1 MAEFKIY
8 EVLQRASLFL
18 EKNGLEPRVAEL
30 LLQHHLGLSRNGIFM
45 KMREPIEESRLVNF
59 EKDIKKHAETG
70 VPVQHLIGSE
80 EFYGRIFKV
89 NEDVLIPRPETEEV
103 VQEAIRLAHNAGRP
117 LRIADIG
124 TGSGIIAITL
134 ALELPNVQVTAVDL
148 SEKALKTAMENAD
161 QHNAGVNFVHGSF
174 LEPLMKTSEKLDM
187 IVSNPPYIP
196 YVEWEHLS
204 QTVTNFDPEMALFAE
219 NNGLAA
225 YEAIIEQAKEILNP
239 DGTIVFEIG
248 YDQGE
253 TVPAIIRNV
262 FPTASVHTLRDIN
275 GKDRI
280 VTAIL
285 NGK

>member
-1 MAEFKIY
+1 MADFKLY

-30 LLQHHLGLSRNGIFM
+30 LLQHHLKMSRNQFFM
-45 KMREPIEESRLVNF
+45 KMRDSVDENMLIQF
-59 EKDIKKHAETG
+59 EKDIQKHAETG

-80 EFYGRIFKV
+80 EFYGRTFKV
-89 NEDVLIPRPETEEV
+89 NEHVLIPRPETEEV
-103 VQEAIRLAHNAGRP
+103 VQEAIQRAQKAGKP

-134 ALELPNVQVTAVDL
+134 ALELKNAKVIAIDL
-148 SEKALKTAMENAD
+148 SEHALEVAKENAR
-161 QHNAGVNFVHGSF
+161 QHEAAIAFMHGSF
-174 LEPLMKTSEKLDM
+174 LEPIINAGEQLDM

-196 YVEWEHLS
+196 YVERSQLS

-225 YEAIIEQAKEILNP
+225 YEAIIAQAKEILNP
-239 DGTIVFEIG
+239 GGMLVFEIG
-248 YDQGE
+248 HDQGE
-253 TVPAIIRNV
+253 TVPAIIQTV
-262 FPTASVHTLRDIN
+262 FPDAEVETRQDIN

-280 VTAIL
+280 VTAII
-285 NGK
+285 